1 MTLCGM
7 KDLLGWSFQVKG
19 GCSFQS
25 SSKKPKPPWVTA
37 EVDHGWRLVVEPK
50 AGFAACRSP
59 EFPKQ

>member
-1 MTLCGM
+1 MV
-7 KDLLGWSFQVKG
+7 DP
-19 GCSFQS
+19 S
-25 SSKKPKPPWVTA
+25 SPPAKKTKSPHATA